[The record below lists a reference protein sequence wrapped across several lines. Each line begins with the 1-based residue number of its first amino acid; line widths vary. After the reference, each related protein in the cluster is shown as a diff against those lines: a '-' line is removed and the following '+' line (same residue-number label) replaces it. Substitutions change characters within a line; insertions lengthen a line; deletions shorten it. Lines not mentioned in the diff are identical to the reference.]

1 MPFAVLESMHVSLLA
16 DVDFLD
22 QTHFAS
28 RRRFHATP
36 ILIPPVF
43 THSFRLNLRRWTER
57 RVYGIP
63 VAPPTGFD
71 QLLASELR
79 AVLLATK

>member
-1 MPFAVLESMHVSLLA
+1 MPFAVLESMHASLLA

-22 QTHFAS
+22 QAHFAS

-43 THSFRLNLRRWTER
+43 THVF
-57 RVYGIP
+57 
-63 VAPPTGFD
+63 A
-71 QLLASELR
+71 
-79 AVLLATK
+79 